1 MLHEKININVDYKK
15 LGLDNNGFQ
24 PTLHTYVLDNSPSID
39 ASRIRKAVVI
49 CPGGAYEFTS
59 DREGEA
65 IAIRLNS
72 MGYQAF
78 VLRYSTAPADF
89 PVALYELATAM
100 AIVRE
105 NSKQWH
111 VDPNKI
117 VVGGFSAGGHLAGC
131 LGMLWNKGFIE
142 KELGIPKEMFKPNGM
157 LLSYPVITSKKFAH
171 RNSFINLLGKRYDEL
186 IDKASLE
193 DQVSENTPPAFI
205 WHTYND
211 QDVPVENSLL
221 LVASMKK
228 YNIPLELHIYPHGTH
243 GLGLASYETAEKDCE
258 EHIQYECQNWIDMFG
273 VWLRNL

>member
-1 MLHEKININVDYKK
+1 
-15 LGLDNNGFQ
+15 
-24 PTLHTYVLDNSPSID
+24 
-39 ASRIRKAVVI
+39 
-49 CPGGAYEFTS
+49 
-59 DREGEA
+59 
-65 IAIRLNS
+65 
-72 MGYQAF
+72 
-78 VLRYSTAPADF
+78 
-89 PVALYELATAM
+89 
-100 AIVRE
+100 
-105 NSKQWH
+105 
-111 VDPNKI
+111 
-117 VVGGFSAGGHLAGC
+117 
-131 LGMLWNKGFIE
+131 
-142 KELGIPKEMFKPNGM
+142 MFKPNGM

-186 IDKASLE
+186 IDKVSLE

-273 VWLRNL
+273 VWLCNL

>member
-15 LGLDNNGFQ
+15 LGLDNNGYQ

-39 ASRIRKAVVI
+39 DSRIRKAVVI
-49 CPGGAYEFTS
+49 CPGGGYEHTS

-78 VLRYSTAPADF
+78 VLRYSTSPADF

-105 NSKQWH
+105 NAKEWH

-171 RNSFINLLGKRYDEL
+171 RNSFTNLLGKRYDEL
-186 IDKASLE
+186 VDKVSLE

-205 WHTYND
+205 WHTYTD
-211 QDVPVENSLL
+211 QAVPVENSLL
-221 LVASMKK
+221 LATSMKK

-243 GLGLASYETAEKDCE
+243 GLGLASYETAKKDCE

-273 VWLRNL
+273 IWLRNL